1 MKNTNHLRRYY
12 DRLTAAERVNLL
24 LGAQDR
30 HDEAETRALLDT
42 CPFKECLKLE
52 GRLLALGNVAALL
65 VNQLLAYEV
74 LIVVRLGD
82 LTAQS
87 AADPD
92 LDRSLQR
99 LLERQAAIWRGFVA
113 WCQDVGHDPH
123 QVMFLAPLGLD
134 KRDPAFFVIRQAI
147 EQIEEWAHAP
157 AHPLIA
163 PDKVETW
170 HEVFTGLFR
179 PLASESG

>member
-12 DRLTAAERVNLL
+12 DRLTTAERVNLIL
-24 LGAQDR
+24 DAQDR
-30 HDEAETRALLDT
+30 HDEAEVHALLDT
-42 CPFKECLKLE
+42 CPLEECLKYE
-52 GRLLALGNVAALL
+52 GRLLALGHVAALL
-65 VNQLLAYEV
+65 VNQLLACEV
-74 LIVVRLGD
+74 FIVLRRAD
-82 LTAQS
+82 LTDQP

-92 LDRSLQR
+92 PDGALRR

-123 QVMFLAPLGLD
+123 QVMFLAPMGTD
-134 KRDPAFFVIRQAI
+134 ERDPAFFVIQQAI

-157 AHPLIA
+157 GHPLIA

-170 HEVFTGLFR
+170 HELFTGLFR
-179 PLASESG
+179 PLAS